1 MERLINTLNCK
12 YGVHQVLNCFFT
24 NNSFT
29 INNFYYLKNHK
40 FPNDVKLV
48 EQNPYYGSLSL
59 LVAKGKV
66 YFVILKY
73 VPSKVVNTDIL
84 CLL

>member
-1 MERLINTLNCK
+1 MGSPGFKTGFLITSH
-12 YGVHQVLNCFFT
+12 HQQFL
-24 NNSFT
+24 
-29 INNFYYLKNHK
+29 YYLKNHK

-59 LVAKGKV
+59 PGKGKV

-73 VPSKVVNTDIL
+73 VPSK
-84 CLL
+84 